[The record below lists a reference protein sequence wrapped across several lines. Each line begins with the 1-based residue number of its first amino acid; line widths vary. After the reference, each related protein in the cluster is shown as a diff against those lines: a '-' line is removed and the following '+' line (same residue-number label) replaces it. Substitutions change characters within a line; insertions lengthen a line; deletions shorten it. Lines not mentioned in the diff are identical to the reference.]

1 MKSIAGFYVT
11 LMKNSIEKGNGFIAL
26 QRDRMTKLLGDKI
39 SEKKTEEIGK
49 KLNILMSFEKHLS
62 AEREEL

>member
-1 MKSIAGFYVT
+1 
-11 LMKNSIEKGNGFIAL
+11 MKNSIEKGNGFIAL
-26 QRDRMTKLLGDKI
+26 QTERMTKLLGDKI

-49 KLNILMSFEKHLS
+49 KLNILMSFEQHLKS